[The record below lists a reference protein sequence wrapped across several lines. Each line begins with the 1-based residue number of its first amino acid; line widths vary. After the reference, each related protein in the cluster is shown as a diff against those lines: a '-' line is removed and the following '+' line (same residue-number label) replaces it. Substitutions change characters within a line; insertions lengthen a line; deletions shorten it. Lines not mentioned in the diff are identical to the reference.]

1 MIQILPNRT
10 TTEANLI
17 AINEPI
23 DRISARTV
31 ANIHDL
37 NESFDKFW
45 KLPDEQINEI
55 LAYHGAETIQAI
67 FGAHNVNG
75 AAFNALLE
83 SRGIAAPRA
92 ILTAPRQ
99 LTVVDGGLIVEPMLE
114 QVAEELMI

>member
-1 MIQILPNRT
+1 MATKITVNSLADSAVTSAKI
-10 TTEANLI
+10 ANT
-17 AINEPI
+17 
-23 DRISARTV
+23 ISVGTLSV
-31 ANIHDL
+31 SGNT
-37 NESFDKFW
+37 
-45 KLPDEQINEI
+45 
-55 LAYHGAETIQAI
+55 TIQAI

-114 QVAEELMI
+114 RVAEELMI